1 MGVQERYTPTSC
13 LATMRFFPALLLA
26 CFLSTTEAVGSTE
39 LAGRGGCNNLNRGR
53 ISVRGN
59 KGALCGFCAGSSTV
73 LNFNGRNLKT
83 NNLGGMG
90 PKRGAGGK
98 VIWYTGVGD
107 LGGRSIDMIM
117 SSVGNAYYNANARYR
132 WRRRSGKWFIKRYNR
147 AYKGAA
153 MSGSLRAGSYRFQY
167 KFIYTGTNTAAKID
181 YLPLTYYDLDGNKEF
196 VSTRD
201 AVAIATSKPTGIRT
215 SFNGGVFRA
224 NAARREYP
232 FPKNFDRLSRREKMP
247 SVTLLFRQRSS
258 FVMNYRTTYPHR
270 VFIMKGTGALMCKQ
284 TAARRRRSSVRR
296 TPVRNIR
303 RRRARTVPA
312 RRRVRNQR
320 RRAVR
325 RNCRA
330 GLRGE
335 LFYRGGMR
343 SLPHM
348 GNRRPNK
355 VAYDRYINIRSSGRG
370 WKGARGDHF
379 VVRWTGQLHIKRSG
393 RYKFCLNSDDGS
405 KMYLNGGLVVNND
418 GLHGMRTRCGSK
430 KLRGGSY
437 KVKVAVFE
445 HGGGFGCIWKYRGAD
460 TRNRMILVGKN
471 SGSISQ
477 CRRKPKPRRNQRR
490 RRNIR
495 RARLARAKYLAKLRR
510 ARARARYLRARAL
523 ARARRARRNI
533 RRRRARRSQRRRA
546 AKCGT
551 SVVRPRCHGRGCNYR
566 KTYNHGGCR

>member
-1 MGVQERYTPTSC
+1 
-13 LATMRFFPALLLA
+13 MRLLPLFLFA
-26 CFLSTTEAVGSTE
+26 CVWSSAEAVGSAEVVGEE
-39 LAGRGGCNNLNRGR
+39 LDRGGCNNLNRGK
-53 ISVRGN
+53 ITVRGN
-59 KGALCGFCAGSSTV
+59 TRALCGFCAGSSTL
-73 LNFNGRNLKT
+73 LNFRKNQIKT
-83 NNLGGMG
+83 NNLGGLG
-90 PKRGAGGK
+90 PRGGPGGQC
-98 VIWYTGVGD
+98 IWWTKIGD
-107 LGGRSIDMIM
+107 LGGRSMDLIM
-117 SSVGNAYYNANARYR
+117 SAVGSSYGRANARYKR
-132 WRRRSGKWFIKRYNR
+132 WGRSGRWFAKRFHGVL
-147 AYKGAA
+147 KQGG
-153 MSGSLRAGSYRFQY
+153 GSAGSMKAGNYHFKYR
-167 KFIYTGTNTAAKID
+167 FIYTGTNSPAQID
-181 YLPLTYYDLDGNKEF
+181 YLPLTYYDLDGGKEF
-196 VSTRD
+196 VRTNH
-201 AVAIATSKPTGIRT
+201 AVAVAVAKPTGMARYGCARR
-215 SFNGGVFRA
+215 GGGYHCYA
-224 NAARREYP
+224 DGARREYR
-232 FPKNFDRLSRREKMP
+232 FPRNLDRLSRYEKMA
-247 SVTLLFRQRSS
+247 SVTFLFRQRST
-258 FVMNYRTTYPHR
+258 FVMNYKTTYDHR
-270 VFIMKGTGALMCKQ
+270 VFLFRGTGAIMCKR
-284 TAARRRRSSVRR
+284 TVPRRRRSSVRR
-296 TPVRNIR
+296 TPIR
-303 RRRARTVPA
+303 APS
-312 RRRVRNQR
+312 QR
-320 RRAVR
+320 RRAPRRKEIRRRAAR

-330 GLRGE
+330 GWKGE

-355 VAYDRYINIRSSGRG
+355 VAYDRYVNIRSSGRG

-445 HGGGFGCIWKYRGAD
+445 HGGGFGCIWKYHGAD
-460 TRNRMILVGKN
+460 TGNRYVLVGQN